1 MELALECRHMVVVD
15 GQLLIKDA
23 DGWVLETGDRSVFVT
38 EEFLNRCSPEKAELI
53 RTKVASL

>member
-1 MELALECRHMVVVD
+1 MVVVD